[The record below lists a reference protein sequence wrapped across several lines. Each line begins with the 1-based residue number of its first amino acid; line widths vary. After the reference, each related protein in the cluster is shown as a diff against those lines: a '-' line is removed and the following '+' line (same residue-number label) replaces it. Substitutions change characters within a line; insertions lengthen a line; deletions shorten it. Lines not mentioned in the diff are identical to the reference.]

1 MSAGAKKKCP
11 TWLVY
16 ACSSYAALE
25 FLSTEV
31 SLNFVVEK
39 YTDGFKKTYAPI
51 PNEVFYSFANEYL
64 QFLSQADEADA
75 VAVLRDYTFFLIN
88 FSSITTPRKR
98 KGLMGGYSWLDPA
111 DLAIYDTEDA
121 KKHFQSYI
129 VTRRSGKLKKAPV
142 GWKPSD
148 EDGFDPVA
156 TIMEKEIDPLAYL
169 TAE

>member
-1 MSAGAKKKCP
+1 MSGSAKKKCP
-11 TWLVY
+11 TWVVY

-25 FLSTEV
+25 FLSSEV
-31 SLNFVVEK
+31 GLNFVAEK
-39 YTDGFKKTYAPI
+39 YTEGFKKTYAPI
-51 PNEVFYSFANEYL
+51 PTEVFFSFANEYL

-88 FSSITTPRKR
+88 FSSVTTPRKR

-121 KKHFQSYI
+121 KKHFQGYI
-129 VTRRSGKLKKAPV
+129 VSRRSGRIKKAPA
-142 GWKPSD
+142 GWKPSN
-148 EDGFDPVA
+148 EEGFDPVA
-156 TIMEKEIDPLAYL
+156 KIMEKEIDPLAFL